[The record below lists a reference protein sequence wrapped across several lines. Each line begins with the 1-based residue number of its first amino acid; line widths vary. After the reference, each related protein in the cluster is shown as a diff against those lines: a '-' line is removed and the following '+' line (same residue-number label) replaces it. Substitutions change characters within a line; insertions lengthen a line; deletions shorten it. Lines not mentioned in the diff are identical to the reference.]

1 MLKPSRIAIFI
12 FLCSILSEGHADI
25 SANSFPDED
34 PFDKIEAINEG
45 ELELLPNPQT
55 KGHYHHENFI
65 EITPASLS
73 DGWIGMRQC
82 HHRLDAVSLL
92 EIVYHP
98 QRIRKIEI
106 VSNRNIGSS
115 RVIDS
120 KVELRDI
127 QPNAK
132 LCLKAES
139 RALHR
144 QDDGRFILRNG
155 PYMRRF
161 LDGYYPMRLTV
172 TIDYPQD
179 ILKLKSVTPDSPQR
193 LKHEAKQGKIQ
204 WDAWF
209 QGRLFTEFEFVMQ
222 EDP

>member
-12 FLCSILSEGHADI
+12 VLCSILSEGQADI
-25 SANSFPDED
+25 SADSFPDED
-34 PFDKIEAINEG
+34 PFDKIEAVNEG
-45 ELELLPNPQT
+45 ELELLPTPQT
-55 KGHYHHENFI
+55 NVHYQHENHI
-65 EITPASLS
+65 EITPASLN

-82 HHRLDAVSLL
+82 HHRLDAVPLL

-98 QRIRKIEI
+98 ERIRKIEI
-106 VSNRNIGSS
+106 VSRHNIGSS

-144 QDDGRFILRNG
+144 QEDGSFILRNG

-172 TIDYPQD
+172 TIDYPQKL
-179 ILKLKSVTPDSPQR
+179 LKLKSVSPDSPQR
-193 LKHEAKQGKIQ
+193 LKHQAKQGKIQ

-222 EDP
+222 EDL